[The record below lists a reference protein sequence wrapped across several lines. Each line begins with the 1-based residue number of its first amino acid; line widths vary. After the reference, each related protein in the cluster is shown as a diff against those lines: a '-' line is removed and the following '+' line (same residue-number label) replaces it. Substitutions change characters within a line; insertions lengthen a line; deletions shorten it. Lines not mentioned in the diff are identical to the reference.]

1 MAEKKTITVFG
12 GTGFIARNLIAKL
25 AKKGFKII
33 VPTRN
38 PYLHGY

>member
-12 GTGFIARNLIAKL
+12 GTGFIGRNLIAKL

-33 VPTRN
+33 VPT
-38 PYLHGY
+38 